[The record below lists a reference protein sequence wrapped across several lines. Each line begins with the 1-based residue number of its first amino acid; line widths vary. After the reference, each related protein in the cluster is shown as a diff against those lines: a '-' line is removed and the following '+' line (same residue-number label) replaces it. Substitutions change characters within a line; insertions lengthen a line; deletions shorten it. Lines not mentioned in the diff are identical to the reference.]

1 MPDQPDSYDFVYVD
15 TDIPA
20 GMTIREWRRQRAT
33 ERIAQRKAERDARR
47 RTLWMLALGAG
58 VTRVARRARRGLA
71 LRGGRRH
78 AGREIPT

>member
-33 ERIAQRKAERDARR
+33 ERIAQQKAQREARR
-47 RTLWMLALGAG
+47 RTSWALTVGAG
-58 VTRVARRARRGLA
+58 VARVARRAGRGLA

>member
-1 MPDQPDSYDFVYVD
+1 MVDQPDSYDFVYVD

-33 ERIAQRKAERDARR
+33 ERIGQQTAEREARR
-47 RTLWMLALGAG
+47 RTSWAVAVGAG
-58 VTRVARRARRGLA
+58 VARVARRARRGLA

-78 AGREIPT
+78 GGREIPT

>member
-15 TDIPA
+15 TEIPA

-33 ERIAQRKAERDARR
+33 ERTAQRKAEREARR
-47 RTLWMLALGAG
+47 RTSWVLALGAG
-58 VTRVARRARRGLA
+58 VARVARRSRRGLA